1 MEEISNE
8 EWGRAVNHTKEM
20 LDVAKGL
27 GWTGMFYVSGCIDL
41 LKRYDNGERT
51 TELYQDMISLH

>member
-1 MEEISNE
+1 MEIE
-8 EWGRAVNHTKEM
+8 EAKWEKAEEHTREM
-20 LDVAKGL
+20 LREAQGL